1 MKLLIFGSTG
11 KTGRELV
18 NQALDGGYEVTA
30 FARNPQKMEI
40 RHDRLTVVKGDIT
53 DGDSINVAVPGHDA
67 VLSALGSPGLG
78 KSTELSDGTR
88 RIIAS
93 MESSGVKRLIFEST
107 VGVGDSS
114 SHATV
119 FARWFFFP
127 VVIRNILADK
137 EIQERI
143 IKESSLDWTIV
154 RPGRLTNGP
163 KRGIYR
169 EGDAISGT
177 AVATSISRADVAEF
191 MLRQVTDNAYLHKC
205 PAVSY

>member
-18 NQALDGGYEVTA
+18 NQALDAGYEVTA

-53 DGDSINVAVPGHDA
+53 DADSINVAVPGHDA

-93 MESSGVKRLIFEST
+93 MEGSGVKRLIFEST

-127 VVIRNILADK
+127 VVIRNVLADK

-163 KRGIYR
+163 RRGIYR

>member
-11 KTGRELV
+11 GTGRELV
-18 NQALDGGYEVTA
+18 KQALDVGHEVTA
-30 FARNPQKMEI
+30 FARNSGKMDV
-40 RHDRLTVVKGDIT
+40 RHERLTVVTGDIT
-53 DGDSINVAVPGHDA
+53 DAGSINSAVPGHD
-67 VLSALGSPGLG
+67 VVISALGSPGLG

-88 RIIAS
+88 RIIAA
-93 MESSGVKRLIFEST
+93 MESSGVERLIFEST

-114 SHATV
+114 GHGTA

-127 VVIRNILADK
+127 VVIRNILDDK

-143 IKESSLDWTIV
+143 IRESSLDWTIV

-163 KRGIYR
+163 KRNIYR
-169 EGDAISGT
+169 EGDAVNGS

-191 MLRQVTDNAYLHKC
+191 MLRQVTDTSYIHKS

>member
-18 NQALDGGYEVTA
+18 NQALDAGYEVTA

-53 DGDSINVAVPGHDA
+53 DADSINVAVPGHDA

-93 MESSGVKRLIFEST
+93 MEGSGVKRLIFEST

>member
-18 NQALDGGYEVTA
+18 NQALDAGYEVTA

-53 DGDSINVAVPGHDA
+53 DADSINVAVPGHDA
-67 VLSALGSPGLG
+67 VLSALGSPGLA

-88 RIIAS
+88 RIVAS

-127 VVIRNILADK
+127 VVIRNVLADK

-143 IKESSLDWTIV
+143 IKESSLDWAIV

>member
-18 NQALDGGYEVTA
+18 RQALDAGFEVTA

-40 RHDRLTVVKGDIT
+40 RHDRLIVVKGDIT
-53 DGDSINVAVPGHDA
+53 DADSINVAVPSHDA

-93 MESSGVKRLIFEST
+93 MESSGVKRFIFEST

-114 SHATV
+114 GHATV

-137 EIQERI
+137 EVQERI
-143 IKESSLDWTIV
+143 IRESSLDWTIV

-169 EGDAISGT
+169 EGDAINGT

-191 MLRQVTDNAYLHKC
+191 MLRQVTDNAYLHLS